1 MFSIKTPLLCA
12 DAVLPTY
19 IAKNHEHYISEEK
32 LSIIIG
38 APEIAALVLA
48 SSVGI
53 ILDHWGRKNVS
64 IIGFMMLI
72 TGVLG
77 FAFLDSV
84 KDSVA
89 YFYLAIVFRF
99 IQGAGDITV

>member
-1 MFSIKTPLLCA
+1 
-12 DAVLPTY
+12 VLPTY
-19 IAKNHEHYISEEK
+19 IDKYHTDYISEEK

-48 SSVGI
+48 SSIGI
-53 ILDHWGRKNVS
+53 LLDRWGRKNVS
-64 IIGFMMLI
+64 IIGFIMLI

-77 FAFLDSV
+77 FAFLDFLQGY
-84 KDSVA
+84 SVA
-89 YFYLAIVFRF
+89 YFYLAIIFRF